1 VEAQEKAASR
11 AIPDELL
18 DTVGETFTMS
28 AADFFK
34 YKEATVKRLQ
44 VEEAMRPEKSARVR
58 GKPRGRVLLVS
69 RFHDPSGERYH
80 HTAPQRE
87 RERERERGRV
97 LLVSRFHDPSGER
110 YHSTALRS
118 HYHMHPYRAGEAYA
132 SAVEACLT
140 PAHCATLRSSPHPH
154 DASPGSFISSF
165 ISSFIH
171 PDSPGPFISSFILS
185 FPAVRACTG
194 DTLGEES
201 PFASH
206 AALNRELLKEGLA
219 GHHGWSR

>member
-1 VEAQEKAASR
+1 
-11 AIPDELL
+11 
-18 DTVGETFTMS
+18 
-28 AADFFK
+28 
-34 YKEATVKRLQ
+34 
-44 VEEAMRPEKSARVR
+44 
-58 GKPRGRVLLVS
+58 
-69 RFHDPSGERYH
+69 
-80 HTAPQRE
+80 
-87 RERERERGRV
+87 V